1 MDYFIS
7 LVNMKYIPKHL
18 IRKRLVGA
26 LSLLTSSMRMREF
39 AAYTINY
46 DLNRLVGH
54 DYLLQWYPP
63 NGTQGKIKL
72 ESYIV

>member
-1 MDYFIS
+1 MLEINKKF
-7 LVNMKYIPKHL
+7 

-26 LSLLTSSMRMREF
+26 LSLLTDSMRMREF

-46 DLNRLVGH
+46 DLYRLVGH

-63 NGTQGKIKL
+63 NGTNGFQGAVSL
-72 ESYIV
+72 ESYEVSNVKN